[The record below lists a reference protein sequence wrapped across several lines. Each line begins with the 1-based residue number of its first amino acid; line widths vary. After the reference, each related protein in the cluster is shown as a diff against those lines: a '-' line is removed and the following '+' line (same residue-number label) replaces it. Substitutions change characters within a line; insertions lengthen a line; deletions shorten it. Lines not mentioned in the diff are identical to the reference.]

1 MSHSF
6 QITALFGLLLLL
18 MPPQIKAADSPP
30 KKKPLAYP
38 AEMNKKFT
46 DLNMD
51 IEKFVERFE
60 NENRDIFIKRRDIA
74 RAVGLKPGETVAD
87 VGAGTGLFTRLFAEQ
102 VGPKG
107 TVYAEDIGPKF
118 IEYID
123 KQAKKQGQEKIIKT
137 VLGTP
142 ESAKLP
148 AGSADLVFICDTY
161 HHFEHP
167 EKMLASVHRAL
178 RPEGRL
184 VIVDFDLRKDS
195 SNFIKKRAR
204 APKEVYFREIEA
216 AGFRP
221 IETKKSPAIKDNF
234 YAEFRRVEKPPSA
247 AKKSPN
253 KQPEM

>member
-1 MSHSF
+1 MSRASRNVV
-6 QITALFGLLLLL
+6 LFSVLLLL
-18 MPPQIKAADSPP
+18 MFPKLKAANPPP

-46 DLNMD
+46 NPNMD
-51 IEKFVERFE
+51 IQKFVERFE
-60 NENRDIFIKRRDIA
+60 NENRDIFVKRREIV

-102 VGPKG
+102 VGPTG

-118 IEYID
+118 IEYIAQ
-123 KQAKKQGQEKIIKT
+123 QAKLQGREKSVKT

-148 AGSADLVFICDTY
+148 AGSADVVFLCDTY

-167 EKMLASVHRAL
+167 AKMLASIHRAL

-195 SNFIKKRAR
+195 SDFVKKRAR

-221 IETKKSPAIKDNF
+221 IDIKKAPAIKDNF
-234 YAEFRRVEKPPSA
+234 YAEFRRIGKQSPSA
-247 AKKSPN
+247 AKQAPK
-253 KQPEM
+253 K